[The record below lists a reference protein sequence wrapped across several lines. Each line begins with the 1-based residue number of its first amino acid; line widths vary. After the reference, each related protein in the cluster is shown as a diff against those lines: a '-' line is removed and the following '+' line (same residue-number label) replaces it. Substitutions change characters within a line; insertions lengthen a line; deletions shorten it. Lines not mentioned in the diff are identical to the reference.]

1 MQESLMY
8 SAQDVAAMLCV
19 STSKAYK
26 VIQKLNAELEQQ
38 GKLTIRGKIPR
49 RYFDKKMDA

>member
-1 MQESLMY
+1 MAESLMY

-26 VIQKLNAELEQQ
+26 VIKKLNAELEQQ

-49 RYFDKKMDA
+49 RYFDKKIDA